1 MNQFDSSNGI
11 TKGRKWKVLQ
21 EKERYNIEMLLKEK
35 YKVKEIALALNR
47 DRRTIEREI
56 KRGTVIKKIE
66 NPYLSRNPNVPDY
79 IEKKFYS
86 AKEGQKKAD
95 WMKTGKGR
103 ATKIRK
109 DTKLFSYIENK
120 IANNHYA
127 PDAVIG
133 ELKKKNTD
141 FPVLICTKTIYNM
154 IDRGDFCNITNQNL
168 PIKRNKTHRRYKP
181 ISRVAKNN
189 ITGRSIEER
198 EEKINRREEVGHWE
212 MDLVVGSG
220 HSCLQVLT
228 ERKTRKELIFKI
240 PNKAQENIK
249 RILDMLEKKFKD
261 SFKNIFK
268 SITSDNGVEFLDQK
282 GIENSCL
289 VKGQKRTTCY
299 YAHPYSSW
307 ERGSNE
313 NANKLIRRF
322 IAKGKNI
329 DKYNDM
335 EIKEIEN
342 WMNNYPRIIFG
353 YRTANQMYNE
363 ISLK

>member
-1 MNQFDSSNGI
+1 MNQFDGSDDI

-141 FPVLICTKTIYNM
+141 FPVLICTKTVYNM

-313 NANKLIRRF
+313 NANRLIRRF
-322 IAKGKNI
+322 IPKGNNI
-329 DKYNDM
+329 DKYSDK
-335 EIKEIEN
+335 EIKEIED
-342 WMNNYPRIIFG
+342 WINNYPRKIFG

>member
-11 TKGRKWKVLQ
+11 TKGRKWKALQ

-35 YKVKEIALALNR
+35 YRVKEIALALNR

-56 KRGTVIKKIE
+56 KRGTMIKKIE

-103 ATKIRK
+103 P
-109 DTKLFSYIENK
+109 LK
-120 IANNHYA
+120 IAKDKELFKHIESKIADDNYA

-141 FPVLICTKTIYNM
+141 FPVLICTKTVYNM
-154 IDRGDFCNITNQNL
+154 IDRGDFCRITNQNL
-168 PIKRNKTHRRYKP
+168 PIKRNKTSRTYKP

-198 EEKINRREEVGHWE
+198 DEKINRREEVGHWE

-268 SITSDNGVEFLDQK
+268 SITSDNGAEFLDQK
-282 GIENSCL
+282 GVNC
-289 VKGQKRTTCY
+289 K
-299 YAHPYSSW
+299 
-307 ERGSNE
+307 
-313 NANKLIRRF
+313 
-322 IAKGKNI
+322 
-329 DKYNDM
+329 KYCP
-335 EIKEIEN
+335 KQTH
-342 WMNNYPRIIFG
+342 F
-353 YRTANQMYNE
+353 NE
-363 ISLK
+363 ISLYTSLAVL